1 MTNPKLQAILEG
13 DEQRDEQTMGRI
25 FGEAL
30 PSGLV
35 LTGPLTEQPS

>member
-1 MTNPKLQAILEG
+1 LEG
-13 DEQRDEQTMGRI
+13 EEQRDEQTMGRI

-35 LTGPLTEQPS
+35 LTQ